1 VNLREAE
8 ESKRTSSKKQKS
20 KSKKQNRKM
29 ADVAPALPASLR
41 DGCAID
47 ATNKTALLEDVLETN
62 GEDHLFSTIMELS
75 VHVEED
81 PPVIFGWQN
90 VEGFVQAIQ
99 QAQAQAAAPGGK
111 PLPADPFGLPAAVNV
126 QNFKEAVLE
135 FARIPGALPRLD
147 TTCLP
152 CSLAQSLQVTFVLG
166 QLDLDPWIRRVA
178 AVAVPDMLPIAFVY
192 VPRPRSH
199 TLDRVTEPRP
209 GSLWG

>member
-1 VNLREAE
+1 MAPKKQKNRT
-8 ESKRTSSKKQKS
+8 KRTSKKQSKKM
-20 KSKKQNRKM
+20 NE
-29 ADVAPALPASLR
+29 VASVLPASMR
-41 DGCAID
+41 GAID
-47 ATNKTALLEDVLETN
+47 ATSKTALLEDVLKTN
-62 GEDHLFSTIMELS
+62 GEEHLFSTIMDLS
-75 VHVEED
+75 VHVEDD

-90 VEGFVQAIQ
+90 VEGFVRGIRE
-99 QAQAQAAAPGGK
+99 AQAQAVAPGGE

-135 FARIPGALPRLD
+135 HARIQGALPRLD